1 MVLIPFG
8 FECGI
13 IHFVDPEQ
21 GKRRADRVQWT
32 RFADVQRGLRWPIFQ
47 PGNELELARVKSLH
61 LLSLIQASAARGPHL
76 SASRGINAQ

>member
-13 IHFVDPEQ
+13 IHFVYPEQ
-21 GKRRADRVQWT
+21 GKRSTYRVQWT
-32 RFADVQRGLRWPIFQ
+32 PFADLQSRLRWPILQ
-47 PGNELELARVKSLH
+47 SGNEVELTRVKSLH
-61 LLSLIQASAARGPHL
+61 ALSLIQAAPARGPHL